1 MAGQLILVRHAQTP
15 WSVAGRL
22 TGTTDVPLTEHGES
36 QAKVVGDALAGRR
49 WQLVLVSPMSR
60 TRRTAELLGAGD
72 YEVCDDLRPWDYGTD
87 EGAVTAELMAAR
99 PGWSLF
105 GAGPLGGERP
115 RAVAR
120 RVDRAIIRCQESLGS
135 RDVLLVG
142 HSHVLQLFAARWL
155 GLAPRFGDGFDLDTA
170 ATATLAVTFGIPR
183 ILRWNV
189 PPDPEP

>member
-15 WSVAGRL
+15 WSIAGRL
-22 TGTTDVPLTEHGES
+22 TGPTDVPLTEHGES
-36 QAKVVGDALAGRR
+36 QAKVVGDALAGRE

-60 TRRTAELLGAGD
+60 TRRTAELLGASE
-72 YEVCDDLRPWDYGTD
+72 YEVCDDLRPWDYGDD

-115 RAVAR
+115 GAVAR
-120 RVDRAIIRCQESLGS
+120 RVDRVIVRSRESLGTG
-135 RDVLLVG
+135 DVLLVG

-155 GLAPRFGDGFDLDTA
+155 GLAPRFGDGFDLDTSA
-170 ATATLAVTFGIPR
+170 ISTLDVAFGTAR

-189 PPDPEP
+189 PADRER